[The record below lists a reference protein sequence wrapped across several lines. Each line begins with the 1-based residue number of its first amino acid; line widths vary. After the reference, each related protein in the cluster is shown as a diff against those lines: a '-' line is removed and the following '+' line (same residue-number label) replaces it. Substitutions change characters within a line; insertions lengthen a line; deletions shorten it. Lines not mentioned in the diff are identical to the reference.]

1 MDYAQS
7 LGTSPDFAIGPIR
20 LEGRALLAP
29 MSGVS
34 DLAMRRIAR
43 RFGAALVF
51 SEMVAAETF
60 LGGDAEASMRAEG
73 EGLAPHAVQ
82 LVGREAQAL
91 AETARRVVDAGAVL
105 IDINMGCPS
114 RRVSGALAGAA
125 LMRDLDHAERLVST
139 VVEAVSVPVTVKMRL
154 GWDATS
160 LNAPELA
167 RRAERAG
174 APMATIHG
182 RTRAQ
187 FYDGRADWAA
197 ARAVVSAVA
206 IPVVVNGDCAT
217 LDDARAMLALSG
229 AAGVMIGRAA
239 VGAPR
244 LVGAISRGLD
254 GDGPLRAPRREER
267 REAALEHL
275 DWLIGK
281 LGPRAGLRHAR
292 KHLAAYADQAGAD
305 ETLRRELVTTD
316 DASERGGCSPAPST
330 AIGQGGRHDRASGS
344 AAA

>member
-1 MDYAQS
+1 MSYAQY
-7 LGTSPDFAIGPIR
+7 LGAAPTIAIGRIR

-29 MSGVS
+29 MSGIS

-60 LGGDAEASMRAEG
+60 LRGDAEASVRAEG

-82 LVGREAQAL
+82 IVGCEASAL

-105 IDINMGCPS
+105 VDINMGCPA

-125 LMRDLDHAERLVST
+125 LMRDLDNAERLIAT

-154 GWDATS
+154 GWDQTS
-160 LNAPELA
+160 LNASELA
-167 RRAERAG
+167 QRAERAG
-174 APMATIHG
+174 AQMVTVHG
-182 RTRAQ
+182 RTRCQ

-197 ARAVVSAVA
+197 VRAVVSSVA

-217 LDDARAMLALSG
+217 AEDARVMLALSR

-239 VGAPR
+239 VGAPW
-244 LVGAISRGLD
+244 LVGAISRALD
-254 GDGPLRAPRREER
+254 KGGPALEPSREER
-267 REAALEHL
+267 RDAALEHF

-281 LGPRAGLRHAR
+281 LGPRTGLRHAR
-292 KHLAAYADQAGAD
+292 KHVAAYADQAGAD
-305 ETLRRELVTTD
+305 AVLRRELVTGD
-316 DASERGGCSPAPST
+316 DAAQTRRLLAH
-330 AIGQGGRHDRASGS
+330 AFNRDWARQ
-344 AAA
+344 AA

>member
-1 MDYAQS
+1 M
-7 LGTSPDFAIGPIR
+7 IGPIR

-60 LGGDAEASMRAEG
+60 LQGDAEASIRADG

-82 LVGREAQAL
+82 VVGCNAKAL

-125 LMRDLDHAERLVST
+125 LMRDLDDAERLIAT
-139 VVEAVSVPVTVKMRL
+139 VVEAAPAPVTVKMRL
-154 GWDATS
+154 GWDEAS

-167 RRAERAG
+167 QRAERAG
-174 APMATIHG
+174 AQMATVHG
-182 RTRAQ
+182 RTRSQ
-187 FYDGRADWAA
+187 FYEGRADWAA
-197 ARAVVSAVA
+197 VRAVVSAVA
-206 IPVVVNGDCAT
+206 IPVVVNGDCTTAE
-217 LDDARAMLALSG
+217 DARTMLALSG

-239 VGAPR
+239 VGAPW
-244 LVGAISRGLD
+244 LVGALSRALD
-254 GDGPLRAPRREER
+254 EGGPARQPSQEER
-267 REAALEHL
+267 RDAALEHL
-275 DWLIGK
+275 DWLVGK

-292 KHLAAYADQAGAD
+292 KHLAAYADQAGA
-305 ETLRRELVTTD
+305 EATLRRALVT
-316 DASERGGCSPAPST
+316 SEDVIETRRLLAR
-330 AIGQGGRHDRASGS
+330 AFDRDWVRQ
-344 AAA
+344 AA

>member
-1 MDYAQS
+1 MTDAQS
-7 LGTSPDFAIGPIR
+7 LGVPPAITIGPIQ

-60 LGGDAEASMRAEG
+60 LQGDAEASIRAEG

-82 LVGREAQAL
+82 LVGCDAKAL
-91 AETARRVVDAGAVL
+91 AETARRVVDEGAVL
-105 IDINMGCPS
+105 VDLNMGCPS

-125 LMRDLDHAERLVST
+125 LMRDLDEAERLIAT

-154 GWDATS
+154 GWDETS

-174 APMATIHG
+174 ARMATVHG
-182 RTRAQ
+182 RTRSQ
-187 FYDGRADWAA
+187 FYEGQADWAA
-197 ARAVVSAVA
+197 VRAVVSSVA

-217 LDDARAMLALSG
+217 TEDARTMLALSG

-239 VGAPR
+239 VGAPW
-244 LVGAISRGLD
+244 LVGALSRALD
-254 GDGPLRAPRREER
+254 EGGPAREPSTEER
-267 REAALEHL
+267 RDAALEHL
-275 DWLIGK
+275 DWLVGK
-281 LGPRAGLRHAR
+281 LGARAGLRHAR
-292 KHLAAYADQAGAD
+292 KHLAAYADQAGA
-305 ETLRRELVTTD
+305 EATLRRALVTSD
-316 DASERGGCSPAPST
+316 DVLEARRLLACAFERDWVR
-330 AIGQGGRHDRASGS
+330 Q
-344 AAA
+344 AA

>member
-1 MDYAQS
+1 
-7 LGTSPDFAIGPIR
+7 
-20 LEGRALLAP
+20 

-60 LGGDAEASMRAEG
+60 LKGDAEASIRAEG

-82 LVGREAQAL
+82 VVGCDAKAVAQ
-91 AETARRVVDAGAVL
+91 TARRVVDEGAVL

-125 LMRDLDHAERLVST
+125 LMRDLDNAEPLIGT

-154 GWDATS
+154 GWDPAS

-174 APMATIHG
+174 AQMATVHG
-182 RTRAQ
+182 RTRSQ
-187 FYDGRADWAA
+187 FYEGRADWAA
-197 ARAVVSAVA
+197 VRAVVTSVA

-217 LDDARAMLALSG
+217 AEDARTMLALSG

-239 VGAPR
+239 VGAPW
-244 LVGAISRGLD
+244 LVGALSRALD
-254 GDGPLRAPRREER
+254 EGGPAREPSDEER

-281 LGPRAGLRHAR
+281 LGPPGGLRHAR
-292 KHLAAYADQAGAD
+292 KHLAAYADQAGA
-305 ETLRRELVTTD
+305 EATLRRALVT
-316 DASERGGCSPAPST
+316 SEDVRDTQRVLALVF
-330 AIGQGGRHDRASGS
+330 DRDGIRQ
-344 AAA
+344 AA